1 MRLITLCV
9 SLIGM
14 IGGVLMFSSTLR
26 APAETG
32 QAAER
37 LGQFASDQA
46 VWLLQGPGTGN
57 SRAMKQHLPKSGDG
71 WTRRSFA
78 RGENRG
84 LLLTS
89 VDPGLASQE
98 ASARMTLKFG
108 YFDRFGWVYEKGPH
122 IVAINVRPVR
132 RTQEAHETTLVAL
145 TGQPTHDLDADI
157 QQSDRGWAV
166 IGGVP
171 FSRRDFPSSAGRRVR
186 GFIGRL
192 GDSHGVRIDV
202 RALAPDI
209 AVREL
214 LERIDFDGLNAFL
227 DPVLPHVGSNA
238 RPIEIGE
245 QASVAQDDL
254 NHRLRRRLSNNPDG
268 ALQTQRPGSSRKSIC
283 RMDGAIKR
291 CIVD

>member
-1 MRLITLCV
+1 MRLITQCV

-14 IGGVLMFSSTLR
+14 VVGVLMFSSTVR
-26 APAETG
+26 APVETG

-37 LGQFASDQA
+37 FGQFATDQA
-46 VWLLQGPGTGN
+46 VWVLQGPGTGN
-57 SRAMKQHLPKSGDG
+57 PRAMKRHLPKSGDG

-98 ASARMTLKFG
+98 ASARMTLQLG
-108 YFDRFGWVYEKGPH
+108 YFDQFGWVYEKGPH

-132 RTQEAHETTLVAL
+132 PTQEAHETTLVAL

-157 QQSDRGWAV
+157 QQTDRGWAV

-171 FSRRDFPSSAGRRVR
+171 FSRRDFPTSAGRRVR

-202 RALAPDI
+202 RALAPDT

-214 LERIDFDGLNAFL
+214 LERIDYDGLNAFL
-227 DPVLPHVGSNA
+227 DAPASNVGSNA
-238 RPIEIGE
+238 QPIEIVE
-245 QASVAQDDL
+245 EASVAQEDL
-254 NHRLRRRLSNNPDG
+254 SHRLRRRLSNNPDR
-268 ALQTQRPGSSRKSIC
+268 ALEKPRPGASRKSIC

-291 CIVD
+291 CIIE